1 MGCLL
6 IGIIVD
12 GVYEDVED
20 FDTSLTPGDNVNV
33 MVGPQDTTVVLI
45 DDLGMPLNFITINSV
60 YKRGKHLLTH
70 AMLQHRAFRVL
81 NRYCHTLNLL

>member
-12 GVYEDVED
+12 DIYEDVED

-45 DDLGMPLNFITINSV
+45 DDLGMPLNFIIITTLLSV
-60 YKRGKHLLTH
+60 
-70 AMLQHRAFRVL
+70 
-81 NRYCHTLNLL
+81 